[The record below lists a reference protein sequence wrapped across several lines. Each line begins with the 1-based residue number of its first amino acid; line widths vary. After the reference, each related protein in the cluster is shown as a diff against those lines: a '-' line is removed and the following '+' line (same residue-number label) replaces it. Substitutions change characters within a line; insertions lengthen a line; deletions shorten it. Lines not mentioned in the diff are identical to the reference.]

1 MDQRRDFNALWNPA
15 ITTLHSFTSMRLS
28 NSVFPEAASSTA
40 ERVNKET
47 QFLLMWTSCTFDYAT
62 NVKALVSWIAVVIAV
77 NACLVFFK
85 HFWKQEGNQFLL
97 ATHPAILV
105 IFE

>member
-1 MDQRRDFNALWNPA
+1 MDQRRDFNALWNPG

-77 NACLVFFK
+77 NACLECFSSISGSRRGTSSCLPLI
-85 HFWKQEGNQFLL
+85 QQYL
-97 ATHPAILV
+97 
-105 IFE
+105 